1 MTFMCFDVLIF
12 GCFGYLAAEQNV
24 LGLRIFHQI
33 VSTGRTKC
41 PWTTIL
47 SSDCIYR
54 TNKMS
59 LDNDS
64 FIRLYL
70 AGEQNV
76 LEQQFFHQIVS
87 SGRTKC
93 LGTTILL
100 SDFVLGI

>member
-70 AGEQNV
+70 PDEQNV
-76 LEQQFFHQIVS
+76 LGQRFFHQIVS

-93 LGTTILL
+93 PRAAILS
-100 SDFVLGI
+100 SDCI